1 MRKIFLSLGVVF
13 AVLIAAPAA
22 EAHYIINQQ
31 VTCDLVSNVPTI
43 TASADFASFGSPDQ
57 NVHVVVGVDGAVPI
71 DQHLPY
77 APAGGHWS
85 ATTPS
90 TAGDHNVYIYIT
102 WTHYGTPN
110 DSSYGPT
117 TVTCPPPVP
126 PPVVITP
133 TPTPP
138 PPVTVYYDCAGH
150 QLPAGSPPAT
160 CPPTKPPCRCAP
172 PKPKVH
178 CPVIHLIMPA
188 ARHGVHD
195 FGGRCSKGKIINTT
209 LYITATGPRGG
220 DMKHGRRIV
229 CGTAKLH
236 AKGAIIHGVW
246 LYDQTVFCHRQAWGS
261 YSLIFVF
268 HVRIHGHVYRC
279 VKRAHFFNHDPGG
292 YPDTLA
298 HVARSSWGQGA

>member
-1 MRKIFLSLGVVF
+1 MRNKFLSLGVVLASLGLF
-13 AVLIAAPAA
+13 PAA
-22 EAHYIINQQ
+22 AQAHHLDQDTSTLAC
-31 VTCDLVSNVPTI
+31 VLVANVPTVQ
-43 TASADFASFGSPDQ
+43 TSARYVDFSPWDQPVFWSESIDKVTVGGGSLSWTGPDYVHSVSF
-57 NVHVVVGVDGAVPI
+57 
-71 DQHLPY
+71 
-77 APAGGHWS
+77 
-85 ATTPS
+85 ATT
-90 TAGDHNVYIYIT
+90 AGNHDVVYQAAWNSGENGGYLSRR
-102 WTHYGTPN
+102 GL
-110 DSSYGPT
+110 
-117 TVTCPPPVP
+117 VCPAPIPPQP
-126 PPVVITP
+126 TP

-138 PPVTVYYDCAGH
+138 PVVVYYDCTGH
-150 QLPAGSPPAT
+150 QLPAGSAPAT
-160 CPPTKPPCRCAP
+160 CPPTKPPCSCTPP
-172 PKPKVH
+172 PKPKAH
-178 CPVIHLIMPA
+178 CPVIHLVMPT

-195 FGGRCSKGKIINTT
+195 FGGRCSKGKIIDTT

-220 DMKHGRRIV
+220 DMRHGRRIV

-298 HVARSSWGQGA
+298 HAARSAWGQSA